1 MPCLLTALSPQLV
14 AACLAFWVWSS
25 GFTSIFPKSCILYFL
40 VFEFAA
46 FLPLQ
51 LQTAFYRVPWFLYAL
66 PATVT
71 QISSILFFFFF
82 LFNNSLQSTHVP
94 FCLLSQNNQHF
105 DFFSIFMFPWWR
117 EYYNLFLW
125 LTSFEWY
132 TLQIYFLI
140 FWHSFPLWT
149 LCIQEKHI

>member
-1 MPCLLTALSPQLV
+1 MPSYSPFSSTCSCLPGFLSVVFRVYQYLSQELYFV
-14 AACLAFWVWSS
+14 FSDVWVCCFSS
-25 GFTSIFPKSCILYFL
+25 IAITDCILQDSL
-40 VFEFAA
+40 VFICSACNSHPD
-46 FLPLQ
+46 FLN
-51 LQTAFYRVPWFLYAL
+51 
-66 PATVT
+66 
-71 QISSILFFFFF
+71 SFFFFF
-82 LFNNSLQSTHVP
+82 LFNNSLQSTRVP

>member
-1 MPCLLTALSPQLV
+1 MPSYSPFSSTCSCLPGFLSVVFRVYQYLSQELHFVFSGVCLLLFFHCNYRLHFTGFPGFYMLCLQQSPR
-14 AACLAFWVWSS
+14 
-25 GFTSIFPKSCILYFL
+25 FPQF
-40 VFEFAA
+40 
-46 FLPLQ
+46 
-51 LQTAFYRVPWFLYAL
+51 
-66 PATVT
+66 
-71 QISSILFFFFF
+71 FFFFF
-82 LFNNSLQSTHVP
+82 LFNNSLQSTRVP